1 MSGGRLVVNT
11 VFTNAGTASF
21 QNSYGTF
28 NSVVVNQG
36 VWMTDPSSLTFNSDF
51 SVATNGYIDMAS
63 GDIYSFQSNFFNAS
77 HLTNQF
83 NTLNGTFVFNGN
95 GANQTQVFAVAGI
108 NLGGYNSTLQAS
120 NETFFTTAN
129 GTFSTNSFY
138 FSSVASVAGYTNDFA
153 LGALDI
159 GSATATSTV
168 ELVDSFGIFQ
178 PSDGNVAALYLNSL
192 TINPGSLL
200 IISNNVELFFRSTN
214 GVTGVGLGVLGAGD
228 NVLLLSGSS
237 FHQIDV
243 VPEPSILLMLLL
255 GATIIVRYRRQQR
268 RQLMKP

>member
-1 MSGGRLVVNT
+1 
-11 VFTNAGTASF
+11 
-21 QNSYGTF
+21 
-28 NSVVVNQG
+28 
-36 VWMTDPSSLTFNSDF
+36 LTFNSDF

-63 GDIYSFQSNFFNAS
+63 GDVYSFQSNFFNAS

-95 GANQTQVFAVAGI
+95 GANQTQVFAVAGV
-108 NLGGYNSTLQAS
+108 NLGGYNSTIQAS
-120 NETFFTTAN
+120 NEFYFTNAQ
-129 GTFSTNSFY
+129 GTFSTNDFY
-138 FSSVASVAGYTNDFA
+138 FYGAGNIQGYSNNFA

-228 NVLLLSGSS
+228 NILLLSGSS

-243 VPEPSILLMLLL
+243 VPEPSILLMLVL
-255 GATIIVRYRRQQR
+255 GVVIIVRYRRIQR
-268 RQLMKP
+268 RKLKA